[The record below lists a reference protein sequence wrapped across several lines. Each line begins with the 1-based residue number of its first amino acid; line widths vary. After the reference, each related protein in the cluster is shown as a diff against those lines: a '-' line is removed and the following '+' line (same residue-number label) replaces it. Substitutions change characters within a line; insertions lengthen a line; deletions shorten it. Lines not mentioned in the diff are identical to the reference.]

1 MADHKFSNG
10 QIVEPI
16 PSGAF
21 MAIPPGRYE
30 IVQPLP
36 PTMGGDNQYRIKS
49 LKDGHQRIVKQS
61 EMAVTD
67 GDGQAEAAT

>member
-1 MADHKFSNG
+1 MAGHKFSTG

-21 MAIPPGRYE
+21 MVIPPGSYE

-36 PTMGGDNQYRIKS
+36 PTIGGDNQYRIRS
-49 LKDGHQRIVKQS
+49 LKDGHHRIVKQS
-61 EMAVTD
+61 ELATE